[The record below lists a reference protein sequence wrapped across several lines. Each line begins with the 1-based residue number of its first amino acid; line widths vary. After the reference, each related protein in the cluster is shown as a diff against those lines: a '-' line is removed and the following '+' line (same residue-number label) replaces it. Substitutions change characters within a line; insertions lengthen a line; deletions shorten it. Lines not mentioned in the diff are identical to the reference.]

1 MEQVSYN
8 LRLDLKDTGIVN
20 TGFRLKQG
28 DSGMKISVSIFNR
41 GVNVFDSTT
50 VPKIVFKRPDGASV
64 MANMT
69 VGSSVYEYVF
79 VGNELQ
85 QPGVEIMDVKF
96 TLPNDRRESS
106 VSCSFVVVPD
116 TITPN
121 THGSDIYD
129 NDLAELVAEATA
141 AAETVEEVVGDSEAW
156 AVGERNGVPVGPE
169 DPAYHNNSKYWSE
182 QANVTSLAALTDV
195 ELDNP
200 ADGDGLVYNS
210 TSQKWKNIPVISRIL
225 TLFDGWKKSGSYN
238 LCSNERMY
246 TQIIGGT
253 LTVTFNPTGYPKGC
267 IRLQGYVSSGQWI
280 TINSRTMKLITG
292 QTYRLLGSV
301 GGSTSTY
308 RLRYY
313 DSVNQIAEYDGEE
326 DFVCGDSDTAELSI
340 YVNSTGASASNPI
353 DTVLY
358 PMITADLTATVAD
371 YVPFIDDDEYGSG
384 IADYITPITSGNNI
398 ETNNC
403 TVDAIG
409 KLRVFHLS
417 IKFSANATGTIT
429 IATAKAGSKPISLIS
444 FVEVS
449 GTTAKSAYIDIDGNI
464 KLDNP
469 IAGWHSGTLAYLA
482 KD

>member
-1 MEQVSYN
+1 MNEPTGYTALDLVGYTDRGDYDPTATYVKNDLVNSGDTKWRCKVDDTIGVTPTEGVNWTAFIQLPADTTKQIIAPVEVTPSQHAYQIGKQLIFNSTLYTVISPIAVNDALVVGTNIQASDTVIEQVDN
-8 LRLDLKDTGIVN
+8 NALNIRRLKD
-20 TGFRLKQG
+20 
-28 DSGMKISVSIFNR
+28 
-41 GVNVFDSTT
+41 
-50 VPKIVFKRPDGASV
+50 
-64 MANMT
+64 
-69 VGSSVYEYVF
+69 
-79 VGNELQ
+79 
-85 QPGVEIMDVKF
+85 
-96 TLPNDRRESS
+96 
-106 VSCSFVVVPD
+106 
-116 TITPN
+116 
-121 THGSDIYD
+121 
-129 NDLAELVAEATA
+129 
-141 AAETVEEVVGDSEAW
+141 
-156 AVGERNGVPVGPE
+156 
-169 DPAYHNNSKYWSE
+169 
-182 QANVTSLAALTDV
+182 AL
-195 ELDNP
+195 
-200 ADGDGLVYNS
+200 
-210 TSQKWKNIPVISRIL
+210 
-225 TLFDGWKKSGSYN
+225 KKSGSYN

-246 TQIIGGT
+246 TQIIDGT
-253 LTVTFNPTGYPKGC
+253 LSVTFNPTGYPKGC
-267 IRLQGYVSSGQWI
+267 IRLQGYVSSGKWI
-280 TINSRTMKLITG
+280 TINYRTMKLITG
-292 QTYRLLGSV
+292 QTYRLLGAV
-301 GGSTSTY
+301 GGGTGTY

-313 DSVNQIAEYDGEE
+313 DSVNQTAVYDGEV
-326 DFVCGDSDTAELSI
+326 DFVCGDSETAELAI

-403 TVDAIG
+403 SVDAIG